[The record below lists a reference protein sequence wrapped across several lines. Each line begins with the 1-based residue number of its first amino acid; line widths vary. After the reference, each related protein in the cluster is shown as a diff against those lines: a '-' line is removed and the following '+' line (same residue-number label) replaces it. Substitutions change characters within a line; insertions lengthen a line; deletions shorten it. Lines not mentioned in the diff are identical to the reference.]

1 MYRFSILIFRHL
13 LYSLESN
20 PITLGISQGV
30 KKRNLKK
37 KLEAIISHKV
47 RR

>member
-30 KKRNLKK
+30 KKRNL
-37 KLEAIISHKV
+37 EAIISHKV